1 MPNLFSSDIILENE
15 RAQLI
20 PLTLNHLPVLWPIAA
35 NPSLWEFTSA
45 NIQTYSD
52 FEAYVNKALHEKKLG
67 NCYPFVVYDKAN
79 NCFAGSTRY
88 GNISLEH
95 KRVEI
100 GWTWYH
106 PSLQRTGLN
115 RACKSLLL
123 QYGFEQ
129 LNLNR
134 IELKTS
140 LFNTRSQKAIG
151 DLGATQEGILR
162 QHMINDN
169 GSVRDTVIFSI
180 LQNEWS
186 TISKT
191 KLHPHAFSPK
201 STNK

>member
-1 MPNLFSSDIILENE
+1 MENPFDKPIVLENN
-15 RAQLI
+15 RARLEPLQLHHI
-20 PLTLNHLPVLWPIAA
+20 KELWPIAA
-35 NPSLWEFTSA
+35 QPSLWEFTSA

-67 NCYPFVVYDKAN
+67 NCYPFVVYDKVN

-100 GWTWYH
+100 GWTWYD

-180 LQNEWS
+180 LQSEWS
-186 TISKT
+186 TISKN

-201 STNK
+201 PTNQ

>member
-1 MPNLFSSDIILENE
+1 MENPFDKLIILENN
-15 RAQLI
+15 RASLEPLQLHHI
-20 PLTLNHLPVLWPIAA
+20 EELWPIAA
-35 NPSLWEFTSA
+35 QPSLWEFTSA

-67 NCYPFVVYDKAN
+67 NCYPFAVYDKAN

-123 QYGFEQ
+123 QFGFEQ

-140 LFNTRSQKAIG
+140 LLNTRSQKAIG

-180 LQNEWS
+180 LQSEWS

-201 STNK
+201 PTNQ

>member
-1 MPNLFSSDIILENE
+1 MENPFDKLIILENS
-15 RAQLI
+15 RARLEPLQLH
-20 PLTLNHLPVLWPIAA
+20 HLAELWPIAA
-35 NPSLWEFTSA
+35 EPSLWEFTSA

-67 NCYPFVVYDKAN
+67 NCYPFAVYDKAN

-123 QYGFEQ
+123 QYAFEK

-140 LFNTRSQKAIG
+140 LLNTRSQKAISQ
-151 DLGATQEGILR
+151 LGATQEGILR

-201 STNK
+201 

>member
-1 MPNLFSSDIILENE
+1 MENPFDKPIILENS
-15 RAQLI
+15 RARLEPLQLHH
-20 PLTLNHLPVLWPIAA
+20 LTELWPIAA
-35 NPSLWEFTSA
+35 QPSLWEFTSA

-52 FEAYVNKALHEKKLG
+52 FEAYVNKALHEKKIG
-67 NCYPFVVYDKAN
+67 NCYPFAVYDKAN

-123 QYGFEQ
+123 QYGFEH

-140 LFNTRSQKAIG
+140 LLNTRSQKAIG
-151 DLGATQEGILR
+151 QLGATQEGILR
-162 QHMINDN
+162 QHMINDD
-169 GSVRDTVIFSI
+169 GAVRDTVYFSI
-180 LQNEWS
+180 LKYEWPA
-186 TISKT
+186 IKT
-191 KLHPHAFSPK
+191 TKFNNDGF
-201 STNK
+201 TNFQQQ

>member
-1 MPNLFSSDIILENE
+1 MENPFNKHIVLENN
-15 RAQLI
+15 RARLEPLQLH
-20 PLTLNHLPVLWPIAA
+20 HLADLWPIAA
-35 NPSLWEFTSA
+35 QPSLWEFTSA

-52 FEAYVNKALHEKKLG
+52 FETYVNKALHEKKLG
-67 NCYPFVVYDKAN
+67 NCYPFAVYDKAN

-123 QYGFEQ
+123 QYGFEH
-129 LNLNR
+129 LKLNR

-140 LFNTRSQKAIG
+140 LLNTRSQKAIG

-169 GSVRDTVIFSI
+169 GSVRDTVFFSI
-180 LQNEWS
+180 LQSEWS
-186 TISKT
+186 SISKT

-201 STNK
+201 

>member
-1 MPNLFSSDIILENE
+1 MENPFDKLIILENN
-15 RAQLI
+15 RARLEPLQLHHI
-20 PLTLNHLPVLWPIAA
+20 EELWPIAA
-35 NPSLWEFTSA
+35 QPSLWEFTSA

-67 NCYPFVVYDKAN
+67 NCYPFAVYDKAN

-106 PSLQRTGLN
+106 PPLQRTGLN

-123 QYGFEQ
+123 QYAFEK

-140 LFNTRSQKAIG
+140 LLNTRSQKAISQ
-151 DLGATQEGILR
+151 LGATKEGILR

-201 STNK
+201 

>member
-1 MPNLFSSDIILENE
+1 MENPFDKLIILENN
-15 RAQLI
+15 RARLEPLQLHHI
-20 PLTLNHLPVLWPIAA
+20 EELWPIAA
-35 NPSLWEFTSA
+35 QPSLWEFTSA

-67 NCYPFVVYDKAN
+67 NCYPFAVYDKAN

-95 KRVEI
+95 KRLEI

-123 QYGFEQ
+123 QFGFEQ

-140 LFNTRSQKAIG
+140 LLNTRSQKAIG
-151 DLGATQEGILR
+151 QLGATQEGILR

-201 STNK
+201 